1 MPEGMDQAEIP
12 LMSNLK
18 DALARAWAS
27 DLQGRV
33 PAGHR
38 VYPGRRGRVEGRDVQ
53 PPFSVLTVMRMVQT
67 TPMSNTWEA
76 DVRVVVV
83 CDKDQG
89 ESAEQERR
97 VREIYQA
104 LETTQR
110 PAVDVD
116 EGVRLYGFALE
127 TIEQAQADKV
137 YSDVIFIRAGVG
149 DMASSPG
156 AVVLP

>member
-1 MPEGMDQAEIP
+1 
-12 LMSNLK
+12 MSDLK
-18 DALARAWAS
+18 DKLSRAWAA

-38 VYPGRRGRVEGRDVQ
+38 VFPGRRPRVEGRDVQ
-53 PPFSVLTVMRMVQT
+53 PPFTVLTVMRMEQT
-67 TPMSNTWEA
+67 TPMSNVWEA
-76 DVRVVVV
+76 DVRAVVV

-89 ESAEQERR
+89 ESTEQEQR

-104 LETTQR
+104 LEATQR
-110 PAVDVD
+110 PAVDMD

-127 TIEQAQADKV
+127 TIEQAQAEKV

-149 DMASSPG
+149 DLASSPG
-156 AVVLP
+156 AVTIP